1 MYGTRL
7 VPISIPAKRPTT
19 MGTVL
24 VRVLVLLRYSYS
36 YRSSF
41 IHTRTRTVTAVVFN
55 STSTVRYEY
64 GSCKNYRAVRV
75 QYGTRTR
82 TVRVLVSLLVSLL
95 DASILPKFLVY
106 VIWNDTE
113 KISSARW
120 SEARVAHL
128 VYTIGLFCTTFYISP
143 TKKSFAHAHA

>member
-1 MYGTRL
+1 MSSSTVPVKCFTKFDGT
-7 VPISIPAKRPTT
+7 S
-19 MGTVL
+19 TVL
-24 VRVLVLLRYSYS
+24 VRYEARTDIDTGKTPNNYGY
-36 YRSSF
+36 
-41 IHTRTRTVTAVVFN
+41 RTRTVTAVVFN

-82 TVRVLVSLLVSLL
+82 TVRVLVPLLVSLL
-95 DASILPKFLVY
+95 DASILQKFLVY

-120 SEARVAHL
+120 SEARAARL